1 MTALPIPLNLAYQ
14 CKWCN
19 EDDLWIGHNCRRCGS
34 KTGKCRSPKW
44 ERIQATVASV
54 DNPEY
59 STQILF
65 TGAASQCCGIGGP
78 PNPNN
83 AFPVN
88 GTDYATN
95 PFGQTGVRCRYRTY
109 TEASYDYRKVCPRPF
124 PDPPIITPLYSIT
137 GCGHWIYNLH
147 WHYWS
152 RLDSV
157 QIYLSRL
164 AADECK
170 WRVTLRVSG
179 VHLLAHTFQYLNP
192 NPPNNCAGQYF
203 LNGVY
208 SGTKDITIIN
218 PSACQPAPCAL
229 LPNANCAMP
238 EFLPIA
244 APSVINLPSQSQFT
258 YWMSRD
264 VDDLTDETLIFNR
277 TEHPALQHCNVY
289 PVNVVPTLPE
299 VSCPTPVNRTFG
311 PDTNWNTALNPCE
324 GCLFQE
330 KYGGGLEIVE
340 VNTLP
345 YYISQAIWDS
355 WNVTFAFV

>member
-44 ERIQATVASV
+44 ERIRATVASV
-54 DNPEY
+54 DNPAFT
-59 STQILF
+59 TQMIF
-65 TGAASQCCGIGGP
+65 AGTASQCCGLGSAT
-78 PNPNN
+78 NPNN
-83 AFPVN
+83 PFPAN
-88 GTDYATN
+88 GTDYFTN
-95 PFGQTGVRCRYRTY
+95 PFRQTGVRCRYR
-109 TEASYDYRKVCPRPF
+109 SYAEETLEYRKFCLQPT
-124 PDPPIITPLYSIT
+124 PPHLITMLYSVT
-137 GCGHWIYNLH
+137 SCGHWIYNLH

-164 AADECK
+164 ASDECK
-170 WRVTLRVSG
+170 WRITLRVSG

-208 SGTKDITIIN
+208 SGIKDVTIFN
-218 PSACQPAPCAL
+218 PSTCQPAPCAA

-238 EFLPIA
+238 DFLPIVS
-244 APSVINLPSQSQFT
+244 PSVINLPSQSAFT

-264 VDDLTDETLIFNR
+264 VDDLTDETLGFNR
-277 TEHPALQHCNVY
+277 IENPAQQHCGVY
-289 PVNVVPTLPE
+289 AANSSQAISETA
-299 VSCPTPVNRTFG
+299 CPSPSNRTFPRDPAWVMTG
-311 PDTNWNTALNPCE
+311 GQCE
-324 GCLFQE
+324 GCFVQQQ
-330 KYGGGLEIVE
+330 YAGGFETFE
-340 VNTLP
+340 VITNP
-345 YYISQAIWDS
+345 YSFTQSIWDS
-355 WNVTFAFV
+355 WNVTFSFV